1 MEKSF
6 TEKMINLLIVGISFL
21 VLLSGVSNQ
30 CFSGLAVPDLILKIF
45 VFLLAIAVWGCLLI
59 CIYMVR
65 FVMPPIQNTISDG
78 RRIVDSDV
86 ELHPKPN
93 GELIA
98 AIRKVDAVR
107 LKMGS
112 AIGECAEASQM
123 LSEVIP
129 KQAA

>member
-6 TEKMINLLIVGISFL
+6 TEKMTNLLIYGISFL

-30 CFSGLAVPDLILKIF
+30 CSSSLAAPDLILKTF
-45 VFLLAIAVWGCLLI
+45 VVLLAIAVGGCLLI
-59 CIYMVR
+59 SIYMVR
-65 FVMPPIQNTISDG
+65 FIMPPIQNTISDG

-86 ELHPKPN
+86 ELHPKPK
-93 GELIA
+93 GESIA
-98 AIRKVDAVR
+98 PIRTVDAVR